1 MDEPDLTEALF
12 ARMLWNAPL
21 SAAHADLLLDRLE
34 LRPGLTVADI
44 GCGWGELLLRAAER
58 VIPPDTGPGTRV
70 GASLAAAPGAGLD
83 TEAGAGLAAAPG
95 ASLDTEAGAPV
106 PATGTVLATGVDTD
120 TWALDRGRRAARDRG
135 LAPWVTFAEASAPSW
150 RQQAD
155 RVLCVGAPHA
165 FGGTAAALA
174 ALADLVPA
182 GGRLL
187 FGDGCWTTPPSH
199 AALEIFGDEVLPLP
213 DLLEACRSAGWR
225 LIHLTTAGQR
235 EWDVFEST
243 FRAGR
248 QEWLLAH
255 PDDPRAAEVRDWLD
269 LRERQYVTAY
279 RGLLGFAYLVL
290 AH

>member
-12 ARMLWNAPL
+12 TRMRWNAPL
-21 SAAHADLLLDRLE
+21 SPAHADLLLDRLE
-34 LRPGLTVADI
+34 LRPGLPVTDL
-44 GCGWGELLLRAAER
+44 GCGWGELLLRAAAR
-58 VIPPDTGPGTRV
+58 IRPPEP
-70 GASLAAAPGAGLD
+70 AAPA
-83 TEAGAGLAAAPG
+83 
-95 ASLDTEAGAPV
+95 
-106 PATGTVLATGVDTD
+106 TVLATGVDTD
-120 TWALDRGRRAARDRG
+120 TWALDRGRRRARELG
-135 LAPWVTFAEASAPSW
+135 LADWVRFAETDASSW
-150 RQQAD
+150 REPAD

-165 FGGTAAALA
+165 FGGTVAALTALA
-174 ALADLVPA
+174 ALVPP

-187 FGDGCWTTPPSH
+187 FGDGCWTTPPTH
-199 AALEIFGDEVLPLP
+199 AALEIFGSEVLPLP
-213 DLLEACRSAGWR
+213 DLLEACRAAGWR
-225 LIHLTTAGQR
+225 LIHLSEASQR

-269 LRERQYVTAY
+269 QRERQYVTVY